1 MKRIK
6 CACLVKKENNKLLLV
21 RVRDNKH
28 WYLPGGK
35 IEQDE
40 KASETLK
47 RELLEELNIKLI
59 PESIQYLYT
68 VTGPAYNEKAV
79 VDLVCFSADW
89 EGKIQPK
96 AEISEV
102 SWIEYKD
109 KNLLAPA
116 VLELIKNWD

>member
-1 MKRIK
+1 VKLIK
-6 CACLVKKENNKLLLV
+6 CACLVKKETNKLLLV

-79 VDLVCFSADW
+79 VDLVCFSANW
-89 EGKIQPK
+89 EGEIQPK

>member
-1 MKRIK
+1 VKLIK

-89 EGKIQPK
+89 EGEIQPK

>member
-1 MKRIK
+1 VHVS
-6 CACLVKKENNKLLLV
+6 LKKENNKLLLV

-79 VDLVCFSADW
+79 VDLCVCFSADW

>member
-1 MKRIK
+1 MKLIK

-68 VTGPAYNEKAV
+68 VTGPAYNEEAV

-89 EGKIQPK
+89 EGEIQPK

-102 SWIEYKD
+102 SWIEYND

>member
-1 MKRIK
+1 MFFR
-6 CACLVKKENNKLLLV
+6 
-21 RVRDNKH
+21 H
-28 WYLPGGK
+28 
-35 IEQDE
+35 Q
-40 KASETLK
+40 
-47 RELLEELNIKLI
+47 
-59 PESIQYLYT
+59 
-68 VTGPAYNEKAV
+68 
-79 VDLVCFSADW
+79 DW

>member
-1 MKRIK
+1 M
-6 CACLVKKENNKLLLV
+6 
-21 RVRDNKH
+21 
-28 WYLPGGK
+28 
-35 IEQDE
+35 EQDE
-40 KASETLK
+40 KASETLR

-68 VTGPAYNEKAV
+68 VTGPAYNEEAV

-89 EGKIQPK
+89 EGEIQPK

>member
-1 MKRIK
+1 MIK

-68 VTGPAYNEKAV
+68 VTGPAYKEEAV

-89 EGKIQPK
+89 EGEIQPK

-102 SWIEYKD
+102 SWIEYNNKD
-109 KNLLAPA
+109 LLAPA